1 MEAVTRPLVVDTCV
15 AYKWL
20 SAAGEDAVEQALDL
34 LEARSRGDVVLV
46 APATMP
52 VELVNALRYSGLERD
67 DILALVEDL
76 DLSHVELFDTSSQ
89 RLAQATS
96 LAYNHGLSVY
106 DALFLALA
114 EELDC
119 PLVTADR
126 RAFEGLETDI
136 EIRLL

>member
-1 MEAVTRPLVVDTCV
+1 MTRPIVVDTCV

-20 SAAGEDAVEQALDL
+20 SAVGETAVEEALAL
-34 LEARSRGDVVLV
+34 LDARSQGQVVLV

-52 VELVNALRYSGLERD
+52 VELVNALRYSGLQRD

-76 DLSHVELFDTSSQ
+76 DLSHVELFEVSSA
-89 RLAQATS
+89 RLAQAAT
-96 LAYNHGLSVY
+96 LAYRHGLSIY

-126 RAFEGLETDI
+126 RAFGGIETGV